1 MNPGRVQ
8 ETQWSQLSELVA
20 ARIGLHF
27 PTERRVDL
35 ERGVAEAAREF
46 GFEDAAACVEWLL
59 SAPLTRAQLQVL
71 ASHLTIGETYFF
83 RDRET
88 WSALADHVFPELIRA
103 RRHGQ

>member
-1 MNPGRVQ
+1 MKPGRVQ

-46 GFEDAAACVEWLL
+46 GFEDDAACVEWLL

-83 RDRET
+83 RDKQTLE
-88 WSALADHVFPELIRA
+88 ALAKNILPTLI
-103 RRHGQ
+103 